1 MKSVETRV
9 LPQTSPGTKRAL
21 TILRYGLTGGRPKA
35 YLQAG
40 LHADEAPGYPVLQA
54 LIEKLDEASERDA
67 INGEIVI
74 VPAANP
80 IGLAQWRDDMLQGRF
95 DFVNSINFNRQH
107 HDLIQELIDSIGPQL
122 SENAEQNVKAIRT
135 RSGEIIAAL
144 QPQDEA
150 ATLKLLLLSLSH
162 DADIVLD
169 LHCDL
174 DALLHLYIGTPLWPA
189 AEDLA
194 AQMGAEATLLA
205 ADSGGTP
212 FDEANSRPW
221 WVLAEHFTN
230 YPIPPAC
237 LAATVELRG
246 LSDTD
251 PDMIEGDSDNLFG
264 FLQRRELI
272 SGTPAPLPELINP
285 ATPLTGV
292 DYVKARSAGIIV
304 YLKKPGEWVKEG
316 DTVARIINP
325 LPEDNVQKVV
335 EVKSRTDGLL
345 FSRNVDRFARPGK
358 IIAKI
363 AGAKALCEAEGNLL
377 TL

>member
-1 MKSVETRV
+1 MKNVETRV
-9 LPQTSPGTKRAL
+9 LPQTSPGTRRSL
-21 TILRYGLTGGRPKA
+21 NIFRYGIPGSRPKA

-54 LIEKLDEASERDA
+54 LIEKLDKAAEQDA
-67 INGEIVI
+67 VKGEIIV

-80 IGLAQWRDDMLQGRF
+80 IGLAQWRDEMLQGRF
-95 DFVNSINFNRQH
+95 DFVNSVNFNRQH
-107 HDLIQELIDSIGPQL
+107 HDLIDRLVDAIGPEL
-122 SENAEQNVKAIRT
+122 GENADKNVAAIRKC
-135 RSGEIIAAL
+135 SAEILANM
-144 QPQDEA
+144 QPEDETS
-150 ATLKLLLLSLSH
+150 TLKQLLLSLSH

-174 DALLHLYIGTPLWPA
+174 EALMHVYIGTPLWPES
-189 AEDLA
+189 EDLS

-221 WVLAEHFTN
+221 WVLAERFPD
-230 YPIPPAC
+230 YPIPSAC
-237 LAATVELRG
+237 MAATVELRG

-251 PDMIEGDSDNLFG
+251 PEMIELDSDNLFC
-264 FLQRRELI
+264 FLQRRGVI
-272 SGTPAPLPELINP
+272 SGPPVEQPRLINP

-292 DYVKARSAGIIV
+292 DYVKAFSAGIIV
-304 YLKKPGEWVKEG
+304 YLKQLGEWIDEG
-316 DTVARIINP
+316 ETIARIINP
-325 LPEDNVQKVV
+325 LPEDENQKMV
-335 EVKSRTDGLL
+335 EVKSRTAGLL

-363 AGAKALCEAEGNLL
+363 AGSKVLCEAEGNLL

>member
-1 MKSVETRV
+1 MKNIETRV
-9 LPQTSPGTKRAL
+9 LPQVSPGTRRSL
-21 TILRYGLTGGRPKA
+21 TILRYGIAGSRPKA

-54 LIEKLDEASERDA
+54 LVEKLDEASEQGA
-67 INGEIVI
+67 IVGEII
-74 VPAANP
+74 VVPVANP
-80 IGLAQWRDDMLQGRF
+80 IGLAQWRDEMLQGRF

-107 HDLIQELIDSIGPQL
+107 HDLIDRLIDSIGPEL
-122 SENAEQNVKAIRT
+122 GEHADQNVKAIRT
-135 RSGEIIAAL
+135 CCGDIIADL
-144 QPQDEA
+144 QPEDEA
-150 ATLKLLLLSLSH
+150 ATLKQLLLSLSH

-174 DALLHLYIGTPLWPA
+174 EALMHVYIGTPLWPDS
-189 AEDLA
+189 EDLS

-221 WVLAEHFTN
+221 WVLAEKFPDH
-230 YPIPPAC
+230 PIPPAC
-237 LAATVELRG
+237 MAATVELRG
-246 LSDTD
+246 ISDTD
-251 PDMIEGDSDNLFG
+251 PEMIERDSENLLC
-264 FLQRRELI
+264 FLQRRGLI
-272 SGTPAPLPELINP
+272 EGTPAQPPALINP

-292 DYVKARSAGIIV
+292 DYVKATSAGIIV
-304 YLKKPGEWVKEG
+304 YLKKLGDRVKEG
-316 DTVARIINP
+316 DTLARIINP
-325 LPEDNVQKVV
+325 LPEAGAQKMV

-363 AGAKALCEAEGNLL
+363 AGTEPLSDAEGDLL

>member
-1 MKSVETRV
+1 MKTVETRV
-9 LPQTSPGTKRAL
+9 LPQASPGTRRSLK
-21 TILRYGLTGGRPKA
+21 ILRYGDAGDRPQA

-40 LHADEAPGYPVLQA
+40 LHADEAPGYPVLHS
-54 LIEKLDEASERDA
+54 LIQKLDTFATQGGIR
-67 INGEIVI
+67 GEIIV

-80 IGLAQWRDDMLQGRF
+80 IGLAQWRDDMLHGRF

-107 HDLIQELIDSIGPQL
+107 HDLIDQLAEAVGPKL
-122 SENAEQNVKAIRT
+122 GDDAEQNVAAIR
-135 RSGEIIAAL
+135 SCMAELLAAL
-144 QPQDEA
+144 KPDNEA
-150 ATLKLLLLSLSH
+150 ATLKQLLLSLSH

-174 DALLHLYIGTPLWPA
+174 DALMHIYIGTPLWPE
-189 AEDLA
+189 AEDLS

-221 WVLAEHFTN
+221 WVLAEQFPDH
-230 YPIPPAC
+230 PIPPAC

-246 LSDTD
+246 FADTE
-251 PDMIEGDSDNLFG
+251 PEMIERDSDNLCA
-264 FLQRRELI
+264 FLQRRGFI
-272 SGTPAPLPELINP
+272 DGAPTDVPTLING

-292 DYVKARSAGIIV
+292 DYVKANSTGIIV
-304 YLKKPGEWVKEG
+304 YLKKPGDK
-316 DTVARIINP
+316 VARDEPIARILNP
-325 LPEDNVQKVV
+325 RPEDDGQELV
-335 EVKSRTDGLL
+335 EVRSRTDGLL

-363 AGAKALCEAEGNLL
+363 AGRESLIESEGNLL

>member
-9 LPQTSPGTKRAL
+9 LPQTSPGTRRAL

-221 WVLAEHFTN
+221 WVLAEHFTD

-363 AGAKALCEAEGNLL
+363 AGAKALREAEGNLL

>member
-1 MKSVETRV
+1 MKTVETRV
-9 LPQTSPGTKRAL
+9 LPQVSPGTRRSLK
-21 TILRYGLTGGRPKA
+21 ILHYGQPGARPKA

-40 LHADEAPGYPVLQA
+40 LHADEAPGYPVLHA
-54 LIEKLDEASERDA
+54 LVQKLDRAATQGA
-67 INGEIVI
+67 IKGEIIV

-80 IGLAQWRDDMLQGRF
+80 IGLGQWRDDMLHGRF

-107 HDLIQELIDSIGPQL
+107 LDLIDRLIEAVGPKL
-122 SENAEQNVKAIRT
+122 GNDAEKNVAAIRT
-135 RSGEIIAAL
+135 CTTELIAAL
-144 QPQDEA
+144 KPDNEA
-150 ATLKLLLLSLSH
+150 ATLKQVLLSLSH
-162 DADIVLD
+162 DADLVLD

-174 DALLHLYIGTPLWPA
+174 EALMHVYIGTPLWPA
-189 AEDLA
+189 AEDLS

-221 WVLAEHFTN
+221 WVLAEQFPDH
-230 YPIPPAC
+230 PIPPAC

-246 LSDTD
+246 FSDVE
-251 PDMIEGDSDNLFG
+251 PEMIEHDSDNLFT
-264 FLQRRELI
+264 FLQRRGFIDGEP
-272 SGTPAPLPELINP
+272 GRLPTLING

-292 DYVKARSAGIIV
+292 DYVKASSAGIII
-304 YLKKPGEWVKEG
+304 YLKKLGDRVVKDEPI
-316 DTVARIINP
+316 ARILNP
-325 LPEDNVQKVV
+325 LPEKDDQQLV

-345 FSRNVDRFARPGK
+345 FSRNVERFARPGK

-363 AGAKALCEAEGNLL
+363 AGSEPLTEAEGNLL

>member
-9 LPQTSPGTKRAL
+9 LPQTSPGTRRAL
-21 TILRYGLTGGRPKA
+21 TILRYGLAGSRPKA

-40 LHADEAPGYPVLQA
+40 LHADEAPSYPVLQA

-67 INGEIVI
+67 IIGEIVI

-107 HDLIQELIDSIGPQL
+107 HDLIQQLIDSIGPQL

-221 WVLAEHFTN
+221 WVLAEHFTD

-304 YLKKPGEWVKEG
+304 YLKKPGEWLKKG
-316 DTVARIINP
+316 DTIARIINP

-363 AGAKALCEAEGNLL
+363 AGARALCEAEGNLL

>member
-1 MKSVETRV
+1 MKKVETRV
-9 LPQTSPGTKRAL
+9 LPQTSPGTRRSL
-21 TILRYGLTGGRPKA
+21 TILRYGAAGSRPKA

-54 LIEKLDEASERDA
+54 LIEKLDEAAEQGA
-67 INGEIVI
+67 IKGEIIV

-80 IGLAQWRDDMLQGRF
+80 IGLAQWRDEMLQGRF
-95 DFVNSINFNRQH
+95 DFVNSVNFNRQH
-107 HDLIQELIDSIGPQL
+107 HDLIDQLIATIGSELG
-122 SENAEQNVKAIRT
+122 ENAEENVAAVR
-135 RSGEIIAAL
+135 RCSAEILANM
-144 QPQDEA
+144 QPEDEA
-150 ATLKLLLLSLSH
+150 STLKLLLLSLSH

-174 DALLHLYIGTPLWPA
+174 EALMHLYIGTPLWPD

-221 WVLAEHFTN
+221 WVLAERFPDQ
-230 YPIPPAC
+230 PIPPAC

-251 PDMIEGDSDNLFG
+251 QELIDLDSSNLFF
-264 FLQRRELI
+264 FLQRRGLI
-272 SGTPAPLPELINP
+272 SGIPLPQPTLINP

-292 DYVKARSAGIIV
+292 DYVKAFSAGIIV
-304 YLKKPGEWVKEG
+304 YLKKLGDWIEEGE
-316 DTVARIINP
+316 TVARVINP
-325 LPEDNVQKVV
+325 LPENEAQKLV
-335 EVKSRTDGLL
+335 EVKSRTAGLL

-363 AGAKALCEAEGNLL
+363 AGTKVLCESEGNLL

>member
-9 LPQTSPGTKRAL
+9 LPQTSPGTRRAL
-21 TILRYGLTGGRPKA
+21 TILRYGLAGSRPKA

-107 HDLIQELIDSIGPQL
+107 HDLIQQLLDSIGPQL
-122 SENAEQNVKAIRT
+122 GDNAEENVKAIRT

-144 QPQDEA
+144 QPEDEA

-174 DALLHLYIGTPLWPA
+174 DALLHVYIGTPLWPA

-194 AQMGAEATLLA
+194 AQMGAEAILLA

-221 WVLAEHFTN
+221 WVLAEHFPD
-230 YPIPPAC
+230 YPILPAC

-251 PDMIEGDSDNLFG
+251 PEMIQGDSDNLFG

-272 SGTPAPLPELINP
+272 SGTPARLPELINP

-304 YLKKPGEWVKEG
+304 YLKKPGEWLKQGEP
-316 DTVARIINP
+316 VARIINP
-325 LPEDNVQKVV
+325 LPEDKARKVV

>member
-9 LPQTSPGTKRAL
+9 LPQTSPGTRRAL

-221 WVLAEHFTN
+221 WVLAEHFTD

>member
-9 LPQTSPGTKRAL
+9 LPQTSPGTRRAL

-107 HDLIQELIDSIGPQL
+107 HDLIQQLIDSIGPQL

-221 WVLAEHFTN
+221 WVLAEHFTD

-363 AGAKALCEAEGNLL
+363 AGAKALREAEGNLL

>member
-9 LPQTSPGTKRAL
+9 LPQTSPGTRRAL
-21 TILRYGLTGGRPKA
+21 TILRYGLAGSRPKA

-107 HDLIQELIDSIGPQL
+107 HDLIQQLLDSIGPQL
-122 SENAEQNVKAIRT
+122 GDNAEENVKAIRT

-144 QPQDEA
+144 QPEDEA

-174 DALLHLYIGTPLWPA
+174 DALLHVYIGTPLWPA

-194 AQMGAEATLLA
+194 AQMGAEAILLA

-221 WVLAEHFTN
+221 WVLAEHFPD
-230 YPIPPAC
+230 YPILPAC

-251 PDMIEGDSDNLFG
+251 PEMIQGDSDNLFG

-272 SGTPAPLPELINP
+272 SGTPARLPELINP

-304 YLKKPGEWVKEG
+304 YLKKPGEWLKQGEP
-316 DTVARIINP
+316 VARIINP
-325 LPEDNVQKVV
+325 LPEDKVRKVV

>member
-1 MKSVETRV
+1 MRTTETRV
-9 LPQTSPGTKRAL
+9 LPQASPGTRRSLK
-21 TILRYGLTGGRPKA
+21 ILRYGEAGDRPKA

-40 LHADEAPGYPVLQA
+40 LHADEAPGYAVLHA
-54 LIEKLDEASERDA
+54 LIQKLDTAATQGS
-67 INGEIVI
+67 INGEIIV

-80 IGLAQWRDDMLQGRF
+80 IGLDQWRDDMLHGRF

-107 HDLIQELIDSIGPQL
+107 HDLIDRLIEAVGPKL
-122 SENAEQNVKAIRT
+122 GDDAEKNVAAIRT
-135 RSGEIIAAL
+135 CTADLLAAL
-144 QPQDEA
+144 KPDNEA
-150 ATLKLLLLSLSH
+150 ATLKQLLLSLSH

-174 DALLHLYIGTPLWPA
+174 EALMHVYIGTPLWPK
-189 AEDLA
+189 AEDLS

-221 WVLAEHFTN
+221 WVLAEQFPDHQ
-230 YPIPPAC
+230 IPPAC

-246 LSDTD
+246 FSDTD
-251 PDMIEGDSDNLFG
+251 PEMIERDSDNLFD
-264 FLQRRELI
+264 FLQRRGFIDGE
-272 SGTPAPLPELINP
+272 PDKLPTLING

-292 DYVKARSAGIIV
+292 DYVKASSAGIIV
-304 YLKKPGEWVKEG
+304 YLKKLG
-316 DTVARIINP
+316 DTVAKDESIAQIINP
-325 LPEDNVQKVV
+325 LPEHGDQQLV
-335 EVKSRTDGLL
+335 EVKSGTDGLL
-345 FSRNVDRFARPGK
+345 FSRNADRFARPGK

-363 AGAKALCEAEGNLL
+363 AGSKPLTETEGHLL

>member
-1 MKSVETRV
+1 MKTVETRV
-9 LPQTSPGTKRAL
+9 LPQVSPGTRRSLK
-21 TILRYGLTGGRPKA
+21 ILHYGQPGARPKA

-40 LHADEAPGYPVLQA
+40 LHADEAPGYPVLHA
-54 LIEKLDEASERDA
+54 LVQKLDRAATQGA
-67 INGEIVI
+67 IKGEILI

-80 IGLAQWRDDMLQGRF
+80 IGLGQWRDDMLHGRF

-107 HDLIQELIDSIGPQL
+107 LDLIDRLIEAVGPKL
-122 SENAEQNVKAIRT
+122 GDDAEKNVAAIRT
-135 RSGEIIAAL
+135 CTTELIAAL
-144 QPQDEA
+144 KPDNEA
-150 ATLKLLLLSLSH
+150 ATLKQVLLSLSH
-162 DADIVLD
+162 DADLVLD

-174 DALLHLYIGTPLWPA
+174 EALMHVYIGTPLWPA
-189 AEDLA
+189 AEDLS

-221 WVLAEHFTN
+221 WVLAEQFPDH
-230 YPIPPAC
+230 PIPPAC

-246 LSDTD
+246 FSDIE
-251 PDMIEGDSDNLFG
+251 PEMIEHDSDNLFT
-264 FLQRRELI
+264 FLQRRGFIDGE
-272 SGTPAPLPELINP
+272 PDRLPTLINS

-292 DYVKARSAGIIV
+292 DYVKASSAGIII
-304 YLKKPGEWVKEG
+304 YLKKLGDRVVKDEPI
-316 DTVARIINP
+316 AKIINP
-325 LPEDNVQKVV
+325 LPEQDDQELV

-345 FSRNVDRFARPGK
+345 FSRNVERFARPGK

-363 AGAKALCEAEGNLL
+363 AGSEPLTEAEGNLL

>member
-1 MKSVETRV
+1 MKTVERLA
-9 LPQTSPGTKRAL
+9 LPQSSPGTTRSL
-21 TILRYGLTGGRPKA
+21 CVIRYGQPGARPKA

-54 LIEKLDEASERDA
+54 LIDKLDRADQQNRIS
-67 INGEIVI
+67 GEIVV

-107 HDLIQELIDSIGPQL
+107 HDLIDRLIDSIGPDL
-122 SENAEQNVKAIRT
+122 GSDPDSNIAAIRS
-135 RSGEIIAAL
+135 RSADILSRL
-144 QPQDEA
+144 QPTHEA
-150 ATLKLLLLSLSH
+150 AYLKWLLLGLSH
-162 DADIVLD
+162 DADLVLD

-174 DALLHLYIGTPLWPA
+174 QALMHIYMGTPLWPGGA
-189 AEDLA
+189 DLS

-212 FDEANSRPW
+212 FDEANSRLW
-221 WVLAEHFTN
+221 WALAERFPDQ
-230 YPIPPAC
+230 PIPPAC

-246 LSDTD
+246 LSDTE
-251 PDMIEGDSDNLFG
+251 PEMIIRDSDNLFY
-264 FLQRRELI
+264 FLQRRGLI
-272 SGTPAPLPELINP
+272 TGTAPPLQDLINP

-292 DYVKARSAGIIV
+292 DYVTVHHPGIIV
-304 YLKKPGEWVKEG
+304 FQKNIGEWVG
-316 DTVARIINP
+316 DGEVIARIVNP
-325 LPEDNVQKVV
+325 LPAENEPAAV

-345 FSRNVDRFARPGK
+345 FARSVDRFARPGR

-363 AGAKALCEAEGNLL
+363 AGTRPLSKNEGNLL

>member
-1 MKSVETRV
+1 MKTVETRV
-9 LPQTSPGTKRAL
+9 LPQVSPGTRRSLK
-21 TILRYGLTGGRPKA
+21 ILHYGQPGARPKA

-54 LIEKLDEASERDA
+54 LVQKLDRAA
-67 INGEIVI
+67 TQGALKGEIIV

-80 IGLAQWRDDMLQGRF
+80 IGLGQWRDDMLHGRF

-107 HDLIQELIDSIGPQL
+107 HDLIDRLIETVGPKL
-122 SENAEQNVKAIRT
+122 GDDAEKNVAAIRT
-135 RSGEIIAAL
+135 CTTELIADL
-144 QPQDEA
+144 KPDNEA
-150 ATLKLLLLSLSH
+150 ATLKQVLLSLSH
-162 DADIVLD
+162 DADLVLD

-174 DALLHLYIGTPLWPA
+174 EALMHVYIGTPLWPE
-189 AEDLA
+189 AEDLS

-221 WVLAEHFTN
+221 WVLAEQFPDH
-230 YPIPPAC
+230 PIPPAC

-246 LSDTD
+246 FSDVE
-251 PDMIEGDSDNLFG
+251 PEMIEHDSDNLFT
-264 FLQRRELI
+264 FLQRRGFIDGE
-272 SGTPAPLPELINP
+272 PDRLPTLING

-292 DYVKARSAGIIV
+292 DYVKASSAGIII
-304 YLKKPGEWVKEG
+304 YLKKLGDRVVKDEPI
-316 DTVARIINP
+316 ARIINP
-325 LPEDNVQKVV
+325 LPEKDDQELV
-335 EVKSRTDGLL
+335 EVQSRTDGLL
-345 FSRNVDRFARPGK
+345 FSRNVERFARPGK

-363 AGAKALCEAEGNLL
+363 AGSEPLTEAEGNLL

>member
-9 LPQTSPGTKRAL
+9 LPQTSPGTRRAL
-21 TILRYGLTGGRPKA
+21 TILRYGLAGSRPKA

-40 LHADEAPGYPVLQA
+40 LHADEAPSYPVLQA

-67 INGEIVI
+67 IIGEIVI

-107 HDLIQELIDSIGPQL
+107 HDLIQQLIDSIGPQL

-221 WVLAEHFTN
+221 WVLAEHFTD

-304 YLKKPGEWVKEG
+304 YLKKPGEWLKKG
-316 DTVARIINP
+316 DTIARIINP

>member
-221 WVLAEHFTN
+221 WVLAEHFTD

-363 AGAKALCEAEGNLL
+363 AGAKALREAEGNLL

>member
-9 LPQTSPGTKRAL
+9 LPQTSPGTRRAL
-21 TILRYGLTGGRPKA
+21 TILRYGLAGSRPKA

-54 LIEKLDEASERDA
+54 LVEKLDEASERDA

-107 HDLIQELIDSIGPQL
+107 HDLIQQLLDSIGPQL
-122 SENAEQNVKAIRT
+122 GDNAEENVKAIRT

-144 QPQDEA
+144 QPEDEA

-174 DALLHLYIGTPLWPA
+174 DALLHVYIGTPLWPA

-194 AQMGAEATLLA
+194 AQMGAEAILLA

-221 WVLAEHFTN
+221 WVLAEHYSD

-251 PDMIEGDSDNLFG
+251 PEMIQGDSDNLFG

-272 SGTPAPLPELINP
+272 NGTPAHLPELINP

-304 YLKKPGEWVKEG
+304 YLKKPGEWLKEG
-316 DTVARIINP
+316 EPVARIINP
-325 LPEDNVQKVV
+325 LPEDKARKVV

>member
-9 LPQTSPGTKRAL
+9 LPQTSPGTRRAL

-67 INGEIVI
+67 IIGEIVI

-221 WVLAEHFTN
+221 WVLAEHFTD

-363 AGAKALCEAEGNLL
+363 AGAKALREAEGNLL

>member
-9 LPQTSPGTKRAL
+9 LPQVSPGTRRSL
-21 TILRYGLTGGRPKA
+21 TILRYGRSGSRPKA

-54 LIEKLDEASERDA
+54 LIDKLDGAAEQGA
-67 INGEIVI
+67 ITGEIIV

-80 IGLAQWRDDMLQGRF
+80 IGLAQWRDEALQGRF
-95 DFVNSINFNRQH
+95 DFVNSVNFNRQH
-107 HDLIQELIDSIGPQL
+107 HDFINQLIDTIGPEL
-122 SENAEQNVKAIRT
+122 GENADDNVAAIR
-135 RSGEIIAAL
+135 RCSAEILANM
-144 QPQDEA
+144 QPEDEA
-150 ATLKLLLLSLSH
+150 STLKLLLLSLSH

-174 DALLHLYIGTPLWPA
+174 EALMHVYIGTPLWPDS
-189 AEDLA
+189 EDLS

-221 WVLAEHFTN
+221 WVLAERF
-230 YPIPPAC
+230 PDCSIPPAC
-237 LAATVELRG
+237 MAATVELRG

-251 PDMIEGDSDNLFG
+251 PELIDLDSRNLFC
-264 FLQRRELI
+264 FLQRRGLI
-272 SGTPAPLPELINP
+272 SGTPAQQPTLTNP

-292 DYVKARSAGIIV
+292 DYVKAFSAGIIV
-304 YLKKPGEWVKEG
+304 YLKKLGEWIEEG
-316 DTVARIINP
+316 ETIARIVNP
-325 LPEDNVQKVV
+325 LPEDEDQKVV
-335 EVKSRTDGLL
+335 EIKSRTAGLL

-363 AGAKALCEAEGNLL
+363 AGNKVLCEAEGNLL

>member
-1 MKSVETRV
+1 MKSTERHT
-9 LPQTSPGTKRAL
+9 LPQSSPGTTRL
-21 TILRYGLTGGRPKA
+21 LSVIRYGSQGNRPKA

-54 LIEKLDEASERDA
+54 LIEKLDRAAQGGEVC
-67 INGEIVI
+67 GEIVV

-80 IGLAQWRDDMLQGRF
+80 IGLAQWRDEMLQGRF

-107 HDLIQELIDSIGPQL
+107 RDVIDTLIDRIGPDL
-122 SENAEQNVKAIRT
+122 GNDPSGNTAAIRACT
-135 RSGEIIAAL
+135 AEILDNL
-144 QPQDEA
+144 QPEDEA
-150 ATLKLLLLSLSH
+150 AYLKWLLLKLSH
-162 DADIVLD
+162 DADFVLD

-174 DALLHLYIGTPLWPA
+174 EALMHVYVGTPLWPDGA
-189 AEDLA
+189 DLC

-221 WVLAEHFTN
+221 WVLAEHFPD
-230 YPIPPAC
+230 YPIPSAC

-251 PDMIEGDSDNLFG
+251 PDMISQDSDNLFY
-264 FLQRRELI
+264 FLQRRGII
-272 SGTPAPLPELINP
+272 SGSAPPLPELINQ

-292 DYVKARSAGIIV
+292 DYVKVQDPGIIV
-304 YLKKPGEWVKEG
+304 YLKNVGDWIEKGEVI
-316 DTVARIINP
+316 ARIVNP
-325 LPEDNVQKVV
+325 LPDENKPGVS

-345 FSRNVDRFARPGK
+345 FSRTVDRFARPGR

-363 AGAKALCEAEGNLL
+363 AGSEPLCKKEGDLL

>member
-9 LPQTSPGTKRAL
+9 LPQTSPGTRRAL
-21 TILRYGLTGGRPKA
+21 TILRYGLAGSRPKA

-107 HDLIQELIDSIGPQL
+107 HDLIQQLLDSIGPQL
-122 SENAEQNVKAIRT
+122 GDNAEENVKAIRT

-144 QPQDEA
+144 QPEDEA

-174 DALLHLYIGTPLWPA
+174 DALLHVYIGTPLWPA

-194 AQMGAEATLLA
+194 AQMGAEAILLA

-221 WVLAEHFTN
+221 WVLAEHFPD

-251 PDMIEGDSDNLFG
+251 PEMIQGDSDNLFG

-272 SGTPAPLPELINP
+272 SGTPARLPELINP

-304 YLKKPGEWVKEG
+304 YLKKPGEWLKQGEP
-316 DTVARIINP
+316 VARIINP
-325 LPEDNVQKVV
+325 LPEDKVRKVV

>member
-9 LPQTSPGTKRAL
+9 LPQTSPGTRRAL

-194 AQMGAEATLLA
+194 AQKGAEATLLA

-221 WVLAEHFTN
+221 WVLAEHFTD

-363 AGAKALCEAEGNLL
+363 AGAKALREAEGNLL

>member
-1 MKSVETRV
+1 MKTVETRV
-9 LPQTSPGTKRAL
+9 LPQVSPGTRRSLK
-21 TILRYGLTGGRPKA
+21 ILHYGQPGARPKA

-40 LHADEAPGYPVLQA
+40 LHADEAPGYPVLHA
-54 LIEKLDEASERDA
+54 LVQKLDRAATQGA
-67 INGEIVI
+67 IKGEIIV

-80 IGLAQWRDDMLQGRF
+80 IGLGQWRDDMLHGRF

-107 HDLIQELIDSIGPQL
+107 LDLIDRLIEAVGPKL
-122 SENAEQNVKAIRT
+122 GNDAEKNVAAIRT
-135 RSGEIIAAL
+135 CTTELIAAL
-144 QPQDEA
+144 KPDNEA
-150 ATLKLLLLSLSH
+150 ATLKQVLLSLSH
-162 DADIVLD
+162 DADLVLD

-174 DALLHLYIGTPLWPA
+174 EALMHVYIGTPLWPA
-189 AEDLA
+189 AEDLS

-221 WVLAEHFTN
+221 WVLAEQFPDH
-230 YPIPPAC
+230 PIPPAC

-246 LSDTD
+246 FSDIE
-251 PDMIEGDSDNLFG
+251 PEMIEHDSDNLFT
-264 FLQRRELI
+264 FLQRRGFIDGEP
-272 SGTPAPLPELINP
+272 GRLPTLING

-292 DYVKARSAGIIV
+292 DYVKASSAGIII
-304 YLKKPGEWVKEG
+304 YLKKLGDRVVKDEPI
-316 DTVARIINP
+316 ARILNP
-325 LPEDNVQKVV
+325 LPEKDDQQLV

-345 FSRNVDRFARPGK
+345 FSRNVERFARPGK

-363 AGAKALCEAEGNLL
+363 AGSEPLTEAEGNLL

>member
-1 MKSVETRV
+1 MKTVETRV
-9 LPQTSPGTKRAL
+9 LPQVSPGTRRSLK
-21 TILRYGLTGGRPKA
+21 ILRYGEPGARPKA

-40 LHADEAPGYPVLQA
+40 LHADEAPGYPVLHA
-54 LIEKLDEASERDA
+54 LVQRLDKAATKGA
-67 INGEIVI
+67 IKGEIIV

-80 IGLAQWRDDMLQGRF
+80 IGLAQWRDDMLHGRF

-107 HDLIQELIDSIGPQL
+107 HDLIDRL
-122 SENAEQNVKAIRT
+122 SEAVGPKLGHDADKNVSAIRT
-135 RSGEIIAAL
+135 CTAELIGAL
-144 QPQDEA
+144 QPDNEA
-150 ATLKLLLLSLSH
+150 AMLKQLLLSLSH

-174 DALLHLYIGTPLWPA
+174 DALMHVYIGTPLWPE
-189 AEDLA
+189 AEDLS

-221 WVLAEHFTN
+221 WVLADQFPDH
-230 YPIPPAC
+230 PIPPAC

-246 LSDTD
+246 FSDTE
-251 PDMIEGDSDNLFG
+251 PEMIEGDSANLLT
-264 FLQRRELI
+264 FLQRRGLI
-272 SGTPAPLPELINP
+272 DGEPDKLPALING

-292 DYVKARSAGIIV
+292 DYVKASAAGIIV
-304 YLKKPGEWVKEG
+304 YLKKLG
-316 DTVARIINP
+316 DTVAKEEPIARIINP
-325 LPEDNVQKVV
+325 LPEVDDQELV

-345 FSRNVDRFARPGK
+345 FSRNVERFARPGK

-363 AGAKALCEAEGNLL
+363 AGSEPLTEAEGNLL